1 LRHPS
6 CTVVK
11 TQICIT
17 CPQCVNTPGIFILLL
32 SLDFK
37 YANIFMEDTENLSIN
52 VLFLILHNTHA
63 VFLCICTTYLLSV
76 WKQTWVSLF
85 YRWDDVLWN
94 VTSRSLYVSLA
105 SLALLCLLYLSC

>member
-1 LRHPS
+1 MYCVIRCIVQGNQARVKNEDLRHPS

-76 WKQTWVSLF
+76 
-85 YRWDDVLWN
+85 
-94 VTSRSLYVSLA
+94 
-105 SLALLCLLYLSC
+105 